1 MSPLGKR
8 RSGITDGALLAGAA
22 DVFKSLRQREA
33 NVFEGVQYEECL
45 AKELTA
51 QLHGMQEKL
60 LVANDQIDGIRRRQ
74 EFCKQSGLA
83 MILSLVG
90 TIACLTVTGFPAQ
103 VFGREVRSS

>member
-1 MSPLGKR
+1 VS
-8 RSGITDGALLAGAA
+8 A
-22 DVFKSLRQREA
+22 Q
-33 NVFEGVQYEECL
+33 ECL

-90 TIACLTVTGFPAQ
+90 TIACLTVIGIHGGVYF
-103 VFGREVRSS
+103 